1 MMIYQPK
8 YEHLHRVV
16 WYGGESTQLHFEKKV
31 AGEWKDIDV
40 RTLGSGL
47 PDGVKQLYEEM
58 RDYLDY
64 CITQDYDSLI
74 GTIF

>member
-1 MMIYQPK
+1 MFIYQPRH
-8 YEHLHRVV
+8 EHLYRVV
-16 WYGGESTQLHFEKKV
+16 WYGGQSTQLHFEKKV

-47 PDGVKQLYEEM
+47 PDGVKELYQEM
-58 RDYLDY
+58 LEYY
-64 CITQDYDSLI
+64 NYGITMEHDNLV

>member
-8 YEHLHRVV
+8 HEHLYRVV
-16 WYGGESTQLHFEKKV
+16 WYGGQSTQLHFEKNV
-31 AGEWKDIDV
+31 AGKWKDIDV

-47 PDGVKQLYEEM
+47 PDGVKQMQEEM

-64 CITQDYDSLI
+64 CITQEYDFLV